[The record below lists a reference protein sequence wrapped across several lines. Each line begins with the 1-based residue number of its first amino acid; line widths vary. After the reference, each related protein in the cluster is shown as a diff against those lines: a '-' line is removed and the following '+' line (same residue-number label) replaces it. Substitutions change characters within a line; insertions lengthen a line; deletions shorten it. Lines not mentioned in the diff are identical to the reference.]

1 MPKPQITLKLPFPPS
16 VNQLW
21 RAIPNRGMILSRAG
35 RKYRDEA
42 IYWIKE
48 QSKRINPLG
57 GRLEVLLEVYPPD
70 RRKRDVSNIPKAV
83 EDAITKAEIIWV
95 DDEQIDDLRIIRR
108 EVRKPACVVVHI
120 RQLPKTFNMDD
131 RTCEDMGWK
140 SCDR

>member
-1 MPKPQITLKLPFPPS
+1 M
-16 VNQLW
+16 
-21 RAIPNRGMILSRAG
+21 
-35 RKYRDEA
+35 
-42 IYWIKE
+42 
-48 QSKRINPLG
+48 
-57 GRLEVLLEVYPPD
+57 LLEVYPPD

-131 RTCEDMGWK
+131 RTCEDIGWK